1 MTEEMLYWIAGLLS
15 IVGTIL
21 GFVISLAKAIKE
33 KNLEK
38 VKNLLQ
44 SAAQDAVRYAETVKG
59 VSGETK
65 KMIAM
70 TRMNQAFI
78 QNKVKF
84 DESKASAEIEKVVEL
99 TKKVNTVEQCNKGT
113 RGQAAVANN
122 AATEN
127 ARIAIKLNN

>member
-21 GFVISLAKAIKE
+21 GFIISLAKAIKE

-113 RGQAAVANN
+113 RGQDSVANN

-127 ARIAIKLNN
+127 ARVAIKLNN

>member
-1 MTEEMLYWIAGLLS
+1 
-15 IVGTIL
+15 
-21 GFVISLAKAIKE
+21 
-33 KNLEK
+33 
-38 VKNLLQ
+38 
-44 SAAQDAVRYAETVKG
+44 
-59 VSGETK
+59 
-65 KMIAM
+65 MIAM

-99 TKKVNTVEQCNKGT
+99 TKKVNTVGQCNKGT
-113 RGQAAVANN
+113 RGQEAVANN